1 MIRNRV
7 KSKNITG
14 LSEKMAKRN
23 EDETENA
30 VSDRKLKV
38 HCFNIGVTVLALIL
52 LLLME
57 VKRFWPIMMK
67 ISSHFRR

>member
-1 MIRNRV
+1 
-7 KSKNITG
+7 
-14 LSEKMAKRN
+14 MAKRN

-38 HCFNIGVTVLALIL
+38 HCFNIGVTVL
-52 LLLME
+52 
-57 VKRFWPIMMK
+57 VKRFWLIMMK

>member
-1 MIRNRV
+1 
-7 KSKNITG
+7 
-14 LSEKMAKRN
+14 MAKRN

-57 VKRFWPIMMK
+57 VKRFWLIMMK